1 MRYLTDYVQTDPLRS
16 LCGTY
21 SSPFP
26 RQNANPHHSFI
37 VFTMAEYEI
46 AGDRDGEQQH
56 YNDYGAGEEENYD
69 IDADAAV
76 TQEDAWAVIS

>member
-1 MRYLTDYVQTDPLRS
+1 
-16 LCGTY
+16 
-21 SSPFP
+21 
-26 RQNANPHHSFI
+26 
-37 VFTMAEYEI
+37 MAEYEI